1 MCKKPERK
9 EFPSCHGGTSLTTD
23 PRSFDARKRQ
33 IVSRKQSLLS
43 ELTPSSTL
51 IGGILSSFG
60 RFAWAEPRAERWQS
74 G

>member
-9 EFPSCHGGTSLTTD
+9 EFPSCHGGTFADIRPTL
-23 PRSFDARKRQ
+23 FDARKRQ

-51 IGGILSSFG
+51 IGGILRSFG